1 LKYKKTFNNIKNE
14 TEWDMSNIDT
24 SENDN
29 RAPNYELSVKFI
41 ENLVDEE
48 GDILREN
55 QNQNFVF
62 KCKFYF
68 STLRFEIIIN
78 DAIIN
83 CHFSSICSI
92 EFLDDDL
99 SLQISLYNKPKRKN
113 QNLNDQCLNKL

>member
-55 QNQNFVF
+55 QNQNFLYLNASFIFQLCVL
-62 KCKFYF
+62 KLSSMMRL
-68 STLRFEIIIN
+68 STVILVAFVQSN
-78 DAIIN
+78 
-83 CHFSSICSI
+83 
-92 EFLDDDL
+92 FLMMTCPSKYL
-99 SLQISLYNKPKRKN
+99 CTTNPKERTKT
-113 QNLNDQCLNKL
+113 